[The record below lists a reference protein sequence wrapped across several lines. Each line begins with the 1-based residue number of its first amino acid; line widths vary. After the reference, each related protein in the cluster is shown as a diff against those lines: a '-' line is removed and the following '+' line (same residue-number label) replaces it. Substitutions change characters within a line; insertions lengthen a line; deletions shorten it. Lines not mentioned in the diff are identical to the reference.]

1 MSVRRG
7 FTLIELLV
15 VIAIIAI
22 LAAILFPVFAKAKEK
37 AKQASCISNMKQIAL
52 ALMQYATDYDDH
64 MPLPDLRGTG
74 VSLGTAWDGRPVVDL
89 WDWRSAIQPYVK
101 NAGITLCPSYEM
113 PDEPLW
119 APCCSNTSRGWGDGL
134 RRSYAGCHSWAHSG
148 YAPNGRN
155 LSSVPRPASL
165 IMVLESREWY
175 PDLGTWTMNW
185 RVWFDGSKGI
195 YTSHNGMCNWAFYD
209 GHVKAMKPY
218 VTFGTLN
225 WQPGDT
231 PADDFLWEWWPG
243 PDSNV
248 LRGWA
253 QECMQIPEYQ

>member
-37 AKQASCISNMKQIAL
+37 AKQASCMSNMKQIAL
-52 ALMQYATDYDDH
+52 ALIQYATDYDDR
-64 MPLPDLRGTG
+64 LPIGGLQGTG
-74 VSLGTAWDGRPVVDL
+74 VPIGTAWDGRPVVDYY
-89 WDWRSAIQPYVK
+89 DWRSSMQPYVK
-101 NAGITLCPSYEM
+101 NAAITLCPSFEM
-113 PDEPLW
+113 QNEPLW
-119 APCCSNTSRGWGDGL
+119 APCCTNTSRGWLEGL
-134 RRSYAGCHSWAHSG
+134 RRSYAGCHSWAHTG
-148 YAPNGRN
+148 YAPYGRN
-155 LSSVPRPASL
+155 FSEVTRPATL
-165 IMVLESREWY
+165 IMVMESREWY
-175 PDLGTWTMNW
+175 ADLGTWTMNW
-185 RVWFDGSKGI
+185 RAWFDSSKGI

-218 VTFGTLN
+218 TTFGALT
-225 WQPGDT
+225 WAPGQV
-231 PADDFLWEWWPG
+231 PADDFLWEWWAG

-253 QECMQIPEYQ
+253 QECMQIPEYR